1 MSVCTC
7 AHACAVSDRGGEQAD
22 LRGAAWG
29 GALPILPLGAL
40 GRLLATRLGPSE
52 ATSCARRACRRLPLA
67 LRRIKFNTRCG
78 EVTSKTTLIM
88 EEVPRGAAPFA
99 AGAGRVHGPR
109 HRPDEVPA
117 CPPWPF
123 CRARPRVPTA
133 RRQGGWHPALQCV
146 AASSG
151 WLSVPALALPL
162 LTKMSGQKVRCPWS
176 SGPPF
181 SAWRSRGV
189 ARLPTPAACV
199 LRPNSPVLPQLVARE
214 AWRRGGRLGGPE
226 RPMATMHEGIPLL
239 LTTLRGRARPP
250 GPGGCLLCR
259 RLLRSNPGCSHLRP
273 HPFMSGLLVPGA
285 QRTARADA

>member
-1 MSVCTC
+1 MAGSRPTC
-7 AHACAVSDRGGEQAD
+7 GGP
-22 LRGAAWG
+22 RG

-88 EEVPRGAAPFA
+88 EEVPRGAAPLA

-133 RRQGGWHPALQCV
+133 RRQGGWRPALQCV
-146 AASSG
+146 AASL
-151 WLSVPALALPL
+151 WLALCPCSRSLFVDKDVRAEGQVHLELRATFQCLEKQGRRTAPHPCCLRSAPEFSGSATACSSGSLEAGWAAWGARAAHGDYARGNSTTSHHATRRSPPAGAGRLPPLPPPPPLQSRL
-162 LTKMSGQKVRCPWS
+162 LTPPAPSIYVGAPGPWRPAHS
-176 SGPPF
+176 SG
-181 SAWRSRGV
+181 
-189 ARLPTPAACV
+189 
-199 LRPNSPVLPQLVARE
+199 
-214 AWRRGGRLGGPE
+214 
-226 RPMATMHEGIPLL
+226 
-239 LTTLRGRARPP
+239 
-250 GPGGCLLCR
+250 
-259 RLLRSNPGCSHLRP
+259 
-273 HPFMSGLLVPGA
+273 
-285 QRTARADA
+285 